1 MPLALNIASK
11 VTCDAFHCIA
21 QPNTTFCL
29 RQVTKLCSPWIQ
41 SVKEQGCRGI
51 RSNRFIQTVE
61 LKGIFAL
68 KTVALV
74 ILSIAL
80 RAAAAYLQAWIGVAE
95 QA

>member
-1 MPLALNIASK
+1 M
-11 VTCDAFHCIA
+11 
-21 QPNTTFCL
+21 
-29 RQVTKLCSPWIQ
+29 
-41 SVKEQGCRGI
+41 
-51 RSNRFIQTVE
+51 E